1 MPERTAQTGGE
12 AVSFSGVIEYDELN
26 RLTGARPKSTVAPF
40 CIECGYNLSG
50 AVSAQCPECGTLF
63 DRKRWEELSRLVA
76 RRVEQLRE
84 ANEWA
89 NHAMFLAA
97 GAACSELFCWVARGS
112 LFCLIINPLAWLGG
126 FVSFFMGLA
135 VVRAAPWAVLAPTTQ
150 PLKPDRQAAMI
161 DIVLGAGAMAGAMVY

>member
-1 MPERTAQTGGE
+1 
-12 AVSFSGVIEYDELN
+12 VIEYDELN

-40 CIECGYNLSG
+40 CVECGYNLSG

-89 NHAMFLAA
+89 NHAMFLAV
-97 GAACSELFCWVARGS
+97 GAACAEMLCWVGRGS
-112 LFCLIINPLAWLGG
+112 LLSLIVIPLACLGG
-126 FVSFFMGLA
+126 FISFFLGLA
-135 VVRAAPWAVLAPTTQ
+135 VVRAAPWAVLAPVSR

-161 DIVLGAGAMAGAMVY
+161 DILLGAGVIAGAMVF

>member
-1 MPERTAQTGGE
+1 M
-12 AVSFSGVIEYDELN
+12 IEYDELN
-26 RLTGARPKSTVAPF
+26 RISGGARPKSTVAPF

-89 NHAMFLAA
+89 NHAMVLAV
-97 GAACSELFCWVARGS
+97 GAACTEILCWVGRYS
-112 LFCLIINPLAWLGG
+112 LLSLIASPLAWLGG
-126 FVSFFMGLA
+126 FISFFLGLA
-135 VVRAAPWAVLAPTTQ
+135 VFRAAPWAVLAPTSQ
-150 PLKPDRQAAMI
+150 PLKPDRQTALI
-161 DIVLGAGAMAGAMVY
+161 DVVLGAGVMTAGMLF